1 MDIFSRLGHA
11 AHMEITVHIP
21 ADLAAHLGTSGEL
34 ERRVL
39 ETLALEEFKL
49 GHLTQPEL
57 RRLLGLGRIELDR
70 FLKAHDVFET
80 YGPVDFERERQAL
93 DQLG

>member
-1 MDIFSRLGHA
+1 
-11 AHMEITVHIP
+11 MEIKVHIP
-21 ADLAAHLGTSGEL
+21 DDLAAHLGTVGEL

-57 RRLLGLGRIELDR
+57 RLLLGLGRIEFDG
-70 FLKAHDVFET
+70 FLKAHQVFET
-80 YGPVDFERERQAL
+80 YGLADFERERQAL
-93 DQLG
+93 DRLG